1 MAIPHGALVFVGDGK
16 KMLFLRNQGDSDL
29 LDLRTESHDE
39 RADPMDREIK
49 TDAPGAQSPRVGIG
63 RDTMEE
69 ADFHQQ
75 GEDRWVKDS
84 AEELNRRALSND
96 FNALVIVAPPK
107 ALGVLR
113 KKLHKETERRIVLT
127 VNKEMTDRPIPDIEE
142 LLVGEAAP
150 PAGGA

>member
-16 KMLFLRNQGDSDL
+16 KMLFLRNHGDSGL
-29 LDLRTESHDE
+29 LDLRTESHDR

-49 TDAPGAQSPRVGIG
+49 TDAPGTQAQRWGDARPAM
-63 RDTMEE
+63 DE

-75 GEDRWVKDS
+75 GEDRWAKEA

-96 FNALVIVAPPK
+96 FNALVVVAPPRT
-107 ALGVLR
+107 LGVLR
-113 KKLHKETERRIVLT
+113 KKLHKEAERRIVLT

-142 LLVGEAAP
+142 LLVGEGAP
-150 PAGGA
+150 PA